1 LRDFAGTY
9 ICLSRPA
16 RVHLG
21 AMCSLL
27 SFVALL
33 PLIFLLVLIM
43 FSDIV
48 GRADVSCAIDMYVPH
63 TQVFAVL
70 R

>member
-1 LRDFAGTY
+1 
-9 ICLSRPA
+9 
-16 RVHLG
+16 
-21 AMCSLL
+21 MCSLL

-43 FSDIV
+43 FADIV
-48 GRADVSCAIDMYVPH
+48 GRADGHQCTVDMCVLH
-63 TQVFAVL
+63 TQVLSVS

>member
-1 LRDFAGTY
+1 
-9 ICLSRPA
+9 
-16 RVHLG
+16 
-21 AMCSLL
+21 MCSLL